1 METTLIVLVLRERE
15 IGEVK
20 ELNKKILGLA
30 VALMALAMLAA
41 PVMAKPATK
50 IEGVTMTA
58 AVIQTVNPGY
68 PRLVD
73 HTISHSKGTS
83 TGTVTLNI
91 PISSGPLVLTGDYDS
106 EWIGRGKI
114 SEDPAE
120 TEVLIMGKVVL
131 TFTGGT
137 FEGVIQRKII
147 GFPPDPPTIIPYFE
161 DYLVLH
167 GTGDFRGQT
176 LKLSFAGTPPV
187 IDEGVLIIP
196 K

>member
-1 METTLIVLVLRERE
+1 M
-15 IGEVK
+15 K
-20 ELNKKILGLA
+20 KKIQVIA
-30 VALMALAMLAA
+30 VALMFAAMLVA
-41 PVMAKPATK
+41 PVLAAPATK

-58 AVIQTVNPGY
+58 AVIQTPNPGS
-68 PRLVD
+68 PRMVSHD
-73 HTISHSKGTS
+73 TISHSEGTS
-83 TGTVTLNI
+83 TGTVTLDI
-91 PISSGPLVLTGDYDS
+91 PMPSGPLVLTGDYDS

-120 TEVLIMGKVVL
+120 SEVIIMGKVVL

-147 GFPPDPPTIIPYFE
+147 GFPPDPPTVIPYFE

-167 GTGDFRGQT
+167 GTGDFQGQT
-176 LKLSFAGTPPV
+176 LKLSYTGTPPV
-187 IDEGVLIIP
+187 IQEGYLIIP